1 MATGSLRLRIT
12 DLPGAPIEGVI
23 GVDFE
28 PAGNS
33 PGGAS
38 MEANLQLAGQTDI
51 IVENIQCRPGPGT
64 LYTVRIDTR
73 NFRSYAF
80 FQLIVEQKTNTP
92 TESPIRLL
100 VNLKRVRDIAAP
112 AFASL
117 DASLRGLVDSADMQ
131 ALEPADRDLAGLQG
145 AALYDA
151 LGGLRK
157 ACLLNVFAK
166 ARHASAGRAFR
177 FLRSLKALHQDRLFC
192 SVAPAMP
199 EFLRRSDRF
208 KSAPAT
214 LHVPLSG
221 YQLEDSFKSRDAHAN
236 LQVAFMRHKRS
247 GELAADVD
255 IDEAAGIEHGREVI
269 VNAITRGRTNPYQVR
284 ELLLLFDPVEKV
296 LDPGYRFVFG

>member
-1 MATGSLRLRIT
+1 LRLRVT
-12 DLPGAPIEGVI
+12 DLLGEPVEGALS
-23 GVDFE
+23 VDFE
-28 PAGNS
+28 PEGNS

-51 IVENIQCRPGPGT
+51 VVENIRCRPGPGT

-80 FQLIVEQKTNTP
+80 FQLIMEQRTNTP
-92 TESPIRLL
+92 TESPIRLV
-100 VNLKRVRDIAAP
+100 VNLKRVKDIDAP

-117 DASLRGLVDSADMQ
+117 DASLVRFVDSADMQ
-131 ALEPADRDLAGLQG
+131 ALEPGDRDLVGLQG
-145 AALYDA
+145 AALYDK

-157 ACLLNVFAK
+157 ACLLNIFAK
-166 ARHASAGRAFR
+166 ARHVSADRAFR
-177 FLRSLKALHQDRLFC
+177 FLRSLRALHQDRLFC
-192 SVAPAMP
+192 SADAAMP
-199 EFLRRSDRF
+199 EFLRRSERF

-214 LHVPLSG
+214 LHEPLSG
-221 YQLEDSFKSRDAHAN
+221 YQLEDSFKSKDAHAN
-236 LQVAFMRHKRS
+236 LQVTFMRHKQS
-247 GELAADVD
+247 GDLAADVD

-269 VNAITRGRTNPYQVR
+269 RNSMTRGRTNPYLVR